1 MNPMHRPPVTLSGE
15 VFKDSLL
22 GALEK
27 RSLAKFLQFAV
38 DWGRINF
45 DNADALTVNEKLLAL
60 GKSSSPT
67 PCSVPS
73 DSASNALP
81 MTSLESI
88 SN

>member
-1 MNPMHRPPVTLSGE
+1 MNRTSINPMLHSLVTLSGE

-60 GKSSSPT
+60 GKSLSPT
-67 PCSVPS
+67 PSCTSSP
-73 DSASNALP
+73 DTALNTLP
-81 MTSLESI
+81 
-88 SN
+88 